1 MKYFLAHVDH
11 IEHITLVAGVD
22 RVGIGNGFDGIGNL
36 SGIVMIH
43 IANRAGLLHHLSI
56 DRVPKGLEDVSKY
69 PNLFAELIRREFSDD
84 DVKKISRLNL
94 IRVLEKT
101 SSEMQ
106 GQFPDNTLI
115 SLQPNGTCRPG
126 F

>member
-1 MKYFLAHVDH
+1 M
-11 IEHITLVAGVD
+11 
-22 RVGIGNGFDGIGNL
+22 
-36 SGIVMIH
+36 
-43 IANRAGLLHHLSI
+43 
-56 DRVPKGLEDVSKY
+56 PKGLEDVSKY
-69 PNLFAELIRREFSDD
+69 PNLFAELIRRGLSDD

-94 IRVLEKT
+94 IRVLQAVEKT

-115 SLQPNGTCRPG
+115 LPQPNGTCRPD